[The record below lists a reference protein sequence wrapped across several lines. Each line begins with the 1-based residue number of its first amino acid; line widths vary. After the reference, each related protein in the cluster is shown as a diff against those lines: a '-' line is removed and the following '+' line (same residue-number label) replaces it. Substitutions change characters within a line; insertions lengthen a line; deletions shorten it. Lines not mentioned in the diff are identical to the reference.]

1 VSERLGTLLV
11 VAALVVAGGLAWWLE
26 LRSPL
31 APTPASLGRI
41 PLGIGSFEGS
51 DLPVGATVESILKAD
66 YHLQRVYEH
75 VHGDLVWVYVG
86 YYGTN
91 KGGTPEHPPRVCYTA
106 HGWEIL
112 DTRAVPRSVDGG
124 DDATE
129 YLVELE
135 GQRRLVLYWYRS
147 FRAYNLRS
155 IFELRVDHVIGQLTE
170 GRADGALVRL
180 STPISDGDRIAA
192 RNRLLH
198 FAAML
203 EGELETAWPE
213 ERRGS

>member
-1 VSERLGTLLV
+1 MSERVGTLLV
-11 VAALVVAGGLAWWLE
+11 VAALVLAGGLAWWVE
-26 LRSPL
+26 LRPPL
-31 APTPASLGRI
+31 APVPTSLGGI
-41 PLGIGSFEGS
+41 PLQIGSFEGA
-51 DLPVGATVESILKAD
+51 DLPVGATVESILEAD
-66 YHLQRVYEH
+66 YHLQRAYEH
-75 VHGDLVWVYVG
+75 VHGDLVWLYVG

-112 DTRAVPRSVDGG
+112 DTRTVPREADGS

-147 FRAYNLRS
+147 FRATNLRS

-180 STPISDGDRIAA
+180 STPIADGDRVAA

-198 FAAML
+198 FAALL
-203 EGELETAWPE
+203 EDELQTAWPE
-213 ERRGS
+213 EKRGS